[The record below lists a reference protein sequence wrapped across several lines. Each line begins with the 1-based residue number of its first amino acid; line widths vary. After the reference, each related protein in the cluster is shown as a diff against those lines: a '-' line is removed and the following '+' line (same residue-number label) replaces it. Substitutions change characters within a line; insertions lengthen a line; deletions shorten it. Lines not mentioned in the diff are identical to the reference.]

1 MCKMVAE
8 LTVPYKSSDGRD
20 WKIQLVNFKV
30 KGAAINAKLM
40 RVFDME
46 NNLVNLVYAPG
57 DSFVSPLINPELVRT
72 VKEKLN
78 VKS

>member
-1 MCKMVAE
+1 MNAE

-20 WKIQLVNFKV
+20 WKIQLVNFRI
-30 KGAAINAKLM
+30 KGSAINAKLM

-57 DSFVSPLINPELVRT
+57 DSFVSPLITPELVRT
-72 VKEKLN
+72 VKGMLN
-78 VKS
+78 VK